1 MIVYLNAACVLT
13 FFVTFTTRQ
22 VRRALGYEEYLSWKY
37 ALISMAK
44 DIIDVAFFAFSL
56 VQLLNYMKG
65 VA

>member
-1 MIVYLNAACVLT
+1 MIIYLNAACVLT

-22 VRRALGYEEYLSWKY
+22 VMRALGYEEYLSWKY

>member
-44 DIIDVAFFAFSL
+44 DIIDMAFFAFSL

>member
-22 VRRALGYEEYLSWKY
+22 VRRALGHEKYLSWEY

-56 VQLLNYMKG
+56 VQLLDYVKG